1 MAPMLVSYLGE
12 FFWIPAP
19 FVLAVL
25 VSGGKMDTKMGFCVD
40 QKIKTKMK
48 CICSNEVHFNVGFL
62 QLGPDL
68 VDA

>member
-25 VSGGKMDTKMGFCVD
+25 VSSGGKMDTKMGFCVD
-40 QKIKTKMK
+40 QNK
-48 CICSNEVHFNVGFL
+48 NEVHLFK
-62 QLGPDL
+62 
-68 VDA
+68 